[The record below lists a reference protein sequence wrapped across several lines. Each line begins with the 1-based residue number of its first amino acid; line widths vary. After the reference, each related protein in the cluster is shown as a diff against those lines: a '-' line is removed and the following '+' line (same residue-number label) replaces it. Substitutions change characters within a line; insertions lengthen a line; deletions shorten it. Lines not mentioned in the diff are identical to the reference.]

1 LTSDFSSF
9 NSATDLLIFSRLNS
23 FVASFCTRNCN
34 AQLHRGGFVLRRTRG
49 SLSDS
54 RQRRFPQM
62 KAWGNAPG
70 KSIIAVKQS
79 AENAIHPGWVGV
91 ETRFQRWVL
100 GFTDPGAL
108 PQASRLNAAPL
119 APNTSQEP
127 RAT

>member
-1 LTSDFSSF
+1 
-9 NSATDLLIFSRLNS
+9 
-23 FVASFCTRNCN
+23 
-34 AQLHRGGFVLRRTRG
+34 
-49 SLSDS
+49 
-54 RQRRFPQM
+54 M

-70 KSIIAVKQS
+70 TSIIAVKQS
-79 AENAIHPGWVGV
+79 AESAIHPGWVEV

-127 RAT
+127 RATLKPDDERLGTIYLCRRGSN